1 MPLIAYYDD
10 IKQVSLNQHTLKDFI
25 TVLLAVIGAFV
36 ARPVGDVAGL
46 DNQQWPWLEWPLVIV
61 LVLIGIGVG
70 ILLGQFVLG
79 LIFNA
84 MTTTRGTLG
93 LSCEELNLTLPGRG
107 LQTHW
112 CDVYTATSVRK
123 PVLGQTRFFCRTYV
137 RVELNN
143 GLSARLH
150 VDKDDCAPLA
160 KTMRALIVGHRT
172 DTTAPS
178 DT

>member
-1 MPLIAYYDD
+1 M
-10 IKQVSLNQHTLKDFI
+10 S
-25 TVLLAVIGAFV
+25 
-36 ARPVGDVAGL
+36 
-46 DNQQWPWLEWPLVIV
+46 
-61 LVLIGIGVG
+61 
-70 ILLGQFVLG
+70 
-79 LIFNA
+79 
-84 MTTTRGTLG
+84 
-93 LSCEELNLTLPGRG
+93 SEELNLTLPDRD
-107 LQTHW
+107 LHPHW
-112 CDVYTATSVRK
+112 RDVYTATCVRK

-137 RVELNN
+137 HVKLND

>member
-1 MPLIAYYDD
+1 M
-10 IKQVSLNQHTLKDFI
+10 
-25 TVLLAVIGAFV
+25 

-46 DNQQWPWLEWPLVIV
+46 DNRQWPWLEWPLVIV

-70 ILLGQFVLG
+70 ILLGQFVLE
-79 LIFNA
+79 LLFNA
-84 MTTTRGTLG
+84 MTTTRGPLG
-93 LSCEELNLTLPGRG
+93 LSCKELNLTLPGRG

-112 CDVYTATSVRK
+112 RDVYTATSVRR
-123 PVLGQTRFFCRTYV
+123 PRSWQTGFRSQSYV
-137 RVELNN
+137 RVELND